1 MASSIVGD
9 DFILWL
15 LLFLICA
22 PVAII
27 ILAWDFYNR
36 RKRPI
41 RPVYQDFQF
50 YK

>member
-1 MASSIVGD
+1 MSASIIGD

-22 PVAII
+22 PLAII
-27 ILAWDFYNR
+27 LLAWDFYSR
-36 RKRPI
+36 RKRPLQPAYDDI
-41 RPVYQDFQF
+41 EF